1 MFVVPALAGDQAA
14 VPHPKGCTTN
24 IFPISVMCSVLFI
37 ISLLFAAS
45 ALGAPRDEKF
55 IKVPV
60 EAKAP
65 GTGIEARIAATRNA
79 QHEIL
84 AQILKTSLALEDAST
99 IDSLLKAPERY
110 IRSTQLLRYDTVG
123 NETRVEVEV
132 FVNRNQLLK
141 DAAALI
147 LPRMPS
153 PPKVLVLVAEQAPPN
168 PPLIVAGPGTAEREI
183 GKALANGSFE
193 VVDPASVRASH
204 TEAELLAAIKG
215 DNQTAGEFARQGF
228 ADVLVLGEA
237 EVSAE
242 PSTSGQAV
250 PGTRGKVTLRVFRA
264 RDGKCIDTL
273 TREAVVHSA
282 NPAEGAAAAFEDA
295 CAKLT
300 EDALVLCVM
309 AVAGQQHARDEL
321 IITLED
327 PGARS
332 RFDAF
337 TEVLAKA
344 TGEQAP
350 EVLFYSDRLARV
362 RARYAGSMVPLMD
375 ALTSNA
381 YEGLTLEVQKA
392 LQRDVTMRFVKRP

>member
-1 MFVVPALAGDQAA
+1 
-14 VPHPKGCTTN
+14 
-24 IFPISVMCSVLFI
+24 MCPVLFI
-37 ISLLFAAS
+37 ISLLFATP
-45 ALGAPRDEKF
+45 ALCAPRDEEF
-55 IKVPV
+55 IKVRL

-65 GTGIEARIAATRNA
+65 GTGIEARLAATRNA

-84 AQILKTSLALEDAST
+84 ARILKTSLALEDAST

-110 IRSTQLLRYDTVG
+110 IRSTQLVRYDSVD

-153 PPKVLVLVAEQAPPN
+153 PPKVLVLVAEQAPAN

-183 GKALANGSFE
+183 GKALAKGSVE
-193 VVDPASVRASH
+193 VVDPSSVRASH
-204 TEAELLAAIKG
+204 TDAELLAAIKG
-215 DNQTAGEFARQGF
+215 DNQTAGDFARQGF
-228 ADVLVLGEA
+228 ADVVVLGEA
-237 EVSAE
+237 AVSSE

-250 PGTRGKVTLRVFRA
+250 PGSRGKVTLRVFRA

-282 NPAEGAAAAFEDA
+282 DPAEGAAAAFEDA

-300 EDALVLCVM
+300 EDTVVLCVM

-321 IITLED
+321 IITLEE

-344 TGEQAP
+344 AGAQAP

-375 ALTSNA
+375 ALTRNA

-392 LQRDVTMRFVKRP
+392 LQRDVTMRFVKRPLS